1 MTDSARSLGTARPG
15 FIDTAFQRP
24 SMNRIN
30 PSVGVQSRWQE
41 AWGGR
46 MVQEPWAWVLGWL
59 LESAIVNILQSMF
72 LYSHCS
78 FASFNM
84 FQHLGLI
91 SPMFVDLGGASSD
104 SLSIGFPVYSCP
116 QWSFVLL
123 SFLVRTLHSHMSL
136 HYFLCGLISWSIPCR
151 SFRLDMAWQLSCYRI
166 SSVCDAFCVSQSI
179 S

>member
-15 FIDTAFQRP
+15 FIDTAFP
-24 SMNRIN
+24 SAIDE
-30 PSVGVQSRWQE
+30 SYQSFGWSSISMT
-41 AWGGR
+41 GG
-46 MVQEPWAWVLGWL
+46 LGWQDGAGTMGLSFGLL
-59 LESAIVNILQSMF
+59 LESAIVHILLCF
-72 LYSHCS
+72 LCSHCS
-78 FASFNM
+78 FVSFNM

-123 SFLVRTLHSHMSL
+123 RFLVRTLHSHMSRN
-136 HYFLCGLISWSIPCR
+136 YFLCGLISWSIPCR

>member
-1 MTDSARSLGTARPG
+1 MLYCNDGFCQVSGDSKTWIHRYCVPSAIDESYQSFGWSSISMTGGLGC
-15 FIDTAFQRP
+15 
-24 SMNRIN
+24 
-30 PSVGVQSRWQE
+30 
-41 AWGGR
+41 R

-72 LYSHCS
+72 LCSHCS
-78 FASFNM
+78 YASFNM

-91 SPMFVDLGGASSD
+91 SPMFVDLGGTSSD

-136 HYFLCGLISWSIPCR
+136 HYVLCGLISWSIPCKI
-151 SFRLDMAWQLSCYRI
+151 FQAWHGLT
-166 SSVCDAFCVSQSI
+166 AFVL
-179 S
+179 